1 MVSVSLTLFVAAK
14 LLSWGLIVAFG
25 VWTYRR
31 IDLRSLPWVG
41 AYLAYLGLVG
51 AVLRPI
57 MSPIMEQVVE
67 GMDLGHVPFGWSL
80 GEFMQIWN
88 HGGMF
93 MGALARLALV
103 LLVMSDVAFLLS
115 KAGVKVEGRFL
126 SRLLRLRERSTAWGI
141 VMVAL
146 MFLGSA
152 IFLLLYLYYA

>member
-1 MVSVSLTLFVAAK
+1 
-14 LLSWGLIVAFG
+14 
-25 VWTYRR
+25 
-31 IDLRSLPWVG
+31 
-41 AYLAYLGLVG
+41 
-51 AVLRPI
+51 
-57 MSPIMEQVVE
+57 MEQVIE
-67 GMDLGHVPFGWSL
+67 GMGLEHVPFGWSL
-80 GEFMQIWN
+80 GKFMQIWQ

-146 MFLGSA
+146 MFLRSA